1 MLEKLEMIKMRKS
14 NIQVKIWM
22 SEEEYAILEKLVK
35 ETGDTKRGIILK
47 ALKNIKVM
55 TKEQK
60 EEMQEI
66 SKFFSKYIEQLR
78 RIGININQIAARA
91 NTLGYKHDYKKL
103 EELQEEVTIIKEE
116 SELLWRSLRWL
127 ISQAKVT
134 RH

>member
-1 MLEKLEMIKMRKS
+1 MRKS

-127 ISQAKVT
+127 ISQQKVT